1 MYRLHIIL
9 ISLFYRYNDPYHHSD
24 HSQGSFEEYGDIKDN
39 EYEYEE
45 DDSKRTRKK
54 RFIPDWTQ
62 RTCKK
67 YFILKITNQLI
78 HSIYSFY
85 VFNMCDYTMWISDC
99 SGSLELTST
108 HHNFMKIV
116 SAEKLRRHDR
126 TVKLIRARNPETK
139 SRLQFEIV
147 TATGNCAWTVHENRR
162 GGRKKRISPVDTI
175 FTEWP
180 IKRVKLL
187 EE

>member
-1 MYRLHIIL
+1 MFRYLVFSIFITNFLLTFHGFQSEASSIHFLSTDIL
-9 ISLFYRYNDPYHHSD
+9 KEVED
-24 HSQGSFEEYGDIKDN
+24 HAQGSFEEYGDIKDK
-39 EYEYEE
+39 YEK
-45 DDSKRTRKK
+45 DDSKRTRQK
-54 RFIPDWTQ
+54 RYISDWTQ
-62 RTCKK
+62 RT
-67 YFILKITNQLI
+67 Y
-78 HSIYSFY
+78 
-85 VFNMCDYTMWISDC
+85 C